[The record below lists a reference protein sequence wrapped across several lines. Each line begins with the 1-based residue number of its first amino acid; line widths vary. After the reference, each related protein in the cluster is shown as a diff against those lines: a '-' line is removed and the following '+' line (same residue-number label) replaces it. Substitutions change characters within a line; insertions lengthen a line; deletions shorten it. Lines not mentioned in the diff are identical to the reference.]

1 MHPAKQATPPAVA
14 AATTSLAASKPPCPA
29 AFGRWGL
36 LSHMSTSCNM
46 KNIFGATTATVAA
59 LLLSACAASGPQYR
73 NVGKFNEGLAPVQ
86 AQSGKWGFVNQR
98 QQWVIPPRFDEAR
111 AFHDGK
117 PAAKQNGKW
126 GFINKQGTWQ

>member
-1 MHPAKQATPPAVA
+1 
-14 AATTSLAASKPPCPA
+14 
-29 AFGRWGL
+29 
-36 LSHMSTSCNM
+36 M

-111 AFHDGK
+111 EFQDGK
-117 PAAKQNGKW
+117 AAAKQNGKW